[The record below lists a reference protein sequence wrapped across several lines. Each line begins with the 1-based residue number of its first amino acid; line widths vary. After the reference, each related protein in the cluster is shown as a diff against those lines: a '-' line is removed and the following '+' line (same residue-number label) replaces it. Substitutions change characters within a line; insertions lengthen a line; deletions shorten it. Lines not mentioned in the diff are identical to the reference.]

1 MSEYQIHEKERLQ
14 EEDMDPYTLFAY
26 GIRSPYTKESYLR
39 RLRGFFDAI
48 NLDKDV
54 TFDNRFN
61 SFVYKARNDSSW
73 AFNNIIRF
81 LHYQKN
87 RVENKEI
94 AAGTLH
100 NYVKTL
106 KTFCEV
112 TDIVI
117 PWKKIT
123 RGLPKG
129 RRYADD
135 RAPTLEEIHKII
147 EY

>member
-1 MSEYQIHEKERLQ
+1 MSDYQIHEKEQL
-14 EEDMDPYTLFAY
+14 EEDMDPYTLFVY

-54 TFDNRFN
+54 SFEIRFN
-61 SFVYKARNDSSW
+61 SFIYKGRSDSSW

-81 LHYQKN
+81 LHYQKE

-100 NYVKTL
+100 NLSRHSKRFA
-106 KTFCEV
+106 K
-112 TDIVI
+112 
-117 PWKKIT
+117 
-123 RGLPKG
+123 
-129 RRYADD
+129 
-135 RAPTLEEIHKII
+135 
-147 EY
+147 

>member
-1 MSEYQIHEKERLQ
+1 LSEYQIHEKEQLQ
-14 EEDMDPYTLFAY
+14 EEDMDPYTLFVY

-39 RLRGFFDAI
+39 RC
-48 NLDKDV
+48 
-54 TFDNRFN
+54 N
-61 SFVYKARNDSSW
+61 SFVYKGRSDSSW
-73 AFNNIIRF
+73 AFSNIIRF
-81 LHYQKN
+81 LHYQKERVQN
-87 RVENKEI
+87 REI
-94 AAGTLH
+94 AAGTLR

-117 PWKKIT
+117 RWKKIT

-135 RAPTLEEIHKII
+135 RAPTLVILTTALII
-147 EY
+147 LLQNTYNVV